1 MTGVEIIAVLNAL
14 LGIGLKALET
24 REQLKIAALAGGQ
37 ITQADLDEQE
47 ARLAGKVDVLKKP

>member
-1 MTGVEIIAVLNAL
+1 MTGAEIIALLNAL

-24 REQLKIAALAGGQ
+24 RERLKIAALAGGE

-47 ARLAGKVDVLKKP
+47 ARLEGLLKGLQS